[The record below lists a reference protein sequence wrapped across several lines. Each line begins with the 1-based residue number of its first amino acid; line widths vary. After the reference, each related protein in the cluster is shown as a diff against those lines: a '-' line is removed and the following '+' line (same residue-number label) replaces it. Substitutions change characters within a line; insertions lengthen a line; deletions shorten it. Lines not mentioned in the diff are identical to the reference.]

1 MNEKNTITTLHN
13 LFFSENKAAELKP
26 VDIALLTYLV
36 LRQTEDHYIR
46 DSQLTLA
53 NRLACSR
60 DAIADSISR
69 LEAIKWITV
78 ERPWQFSAKTKRKT
92 RVIGRTVGLAI
103 NSDKLPSADDR
114 ATRSKPSQNAV
125 HMASQHTALL
135 VKRGLFRKQ
144 FKNFDRFQENAAQW
158 LIDYLGTDIAFEIL
172 NFAMGD
178 KRFQKAAFTSLYKI
192 RSRLPAIKAAY
203 DAARSAP
210 EKNEQAA

>member
-1 MNEKNTITTLHN
+1 MNQSNTITTLHN
-13 LFFSENKAAELKP
+13 LFFSESKPAELKP
-26 VDIALLTYLV
+26 IDLALLVYLI
-36 LRQTEDHYIR
+36 LRQSADHFIY

-53 NRLACSR
+53 IRLGCSR

-69 LEAIKWITV
+69 LEKIKWLIV

-103 NSDKLPSADDR
+103 NLDKLPSADDR
-114 ATRSKPSQNAV
+114 AKRSKPSRDAV

-158 LIDYLGTDIAFEIL
+158 LIDELGADIAFEIL
-172 NFAMGD
+172 NFAMED

-203 DAARSAP
+203 DAARPASE
-210 EKNEQAA
+210 EKEQAA